1 MYTFINFIL
10 CLLIF
15 IPVIIILI
23 TLRGKKPYK
32 VKQDILFIEK
42 LILQILI
49 LTFYLLLFIYELL
62 EDQEDE
68 EEKKDDNENSDIVRI
83 FFKTKII
90 CFNVYIVLLFMNN
103 FFLCL
108 EDYFTYTNPIYY
120 FNSLFHKR
128 KNNILYEFI
137 SISLAAV
144 LSLLYLNIDLYINKE
159 KYLILLMDN
168 NGDNN
173 YLEIN
178 ENSPFI
184 ILNSLKLFLAL
195 ILNII
200 IIILYIVLRLKIM
213 KIIFKSREKLFSIF
227 YRKIISSLLYTVFIL
242 FNIFLFF
249 QEKKADSNLTI
260 IRIIN
265 SYLFL
270 LVYGADIVLEFITYS
285 TSKFA
290 QYKLKHTIVNSIGSY
305 LNKNK
310 EEEYPTNSFL
320 DSILF
325 ETEKI
330 KQRKNKKYNN
340 NNDIDDDEDEENP
353 LIMPLNSNDIEL
365 VLIYRNKIFIEDYF
379 YYYYDY
385 IMNVTLSA
393 LFKIYTNKKFSPSAL
408 KNKQL
413 NKELNITESAIFAD
427 GEKNSN
433 NNTFSYNN
441 NTLKKND
448 TDGSDGLFC
457 ESSKTNDEFLFV
469 RNTSKNDFFY
479 IDEIFTNT
487 INDFSYDNISVKIN
501 SFFTSK
507 CVSNILDKNISTTAL
522 RDSLRSH
529 LNTNNN
535 ENDYM
540 KNNKINLSS
549 TNNFDLPYHSIL
561 SCNAKEEYFLHLK
574 NMSIKSYDKQLTF
587 DIFESND
594 DDISTDID
602 NSNQKL
608 ALMLDR
614 YFDYIRGVG
623 ISSTF
628 LPILLGV
635 FKVKINSFKTMLIY
649 ISCSSLVENSPL
661 NNYSYW
667 QLVRFSYNNKEKI
680 ASSKY
685 RHNALIGDEFI
696 FDRKFAL
703 PTVKE
708 DNDNSYNKIEM
719 KNYFNFKETLKHDIE
734 FLTKHGANKTNLLM
748 MYFEYQN
755 VRNSDLSGAIKIRK
769 NEDNK
774 AEIINISCMPI
785 LNEEEESKDN
795 ISESHFSKKDY
806 SEIATIPTNPL
817 SSLDINKD
825 NKSPEASKLNSV
837 LNANLIIENKKEN
850 INKNDGN
857 ENKKNN
863 NTNIN
868 ENLVIESTKNEGNKD
883 LNSKKNFSR
892 YQSLC
897 GSLSNAEFIDEALIS
912 YDEAG
917 LKQKNNPELN
927 NHDMLNYFEKIQIN
941 SYDGYF
947 DSFNCIC
954 LFSFENIF
962 EIKKEGCCHSTTNN
976 QLKKNILENF
986 NDYIP
991 RKHTIVSKSTKE
1003 TLNK

>member
-1 MYTFINFIL
+1 MHTFINFIL

-15 IPVIIILI
+15 IPAIIILV

-42 LILQILI
+42 LILQIFI
-49 LTFYLLLFIYELL
+49 LTIYLLLFLYELL
-62 EDQEDE
+62 EDQEE
-68 EEKKDDNENSDIVRI
+68 EEDKKDDKDKISDTMYIL
-83 FFKTKII
+83 FKIKII
-90 CFNVYIVLLFMNN
+90 CFNAYIVLLFMNN

-108 EDYFTYTNPIYY
+108 EDYYTYTNPIYY
-120 FNSLFHKR
+120 FNSLFHKEK
-128 KNNILYEFI
+128 KNLFYEFI
-137 SISLAAV
+137 SIIFAAI
-144 LSLLYLNIDLYINKE
+144 LSVLYLNIDLYIDKDKFLIFLIGNK
-159 KYLILLMDN
+159 D
-168 NGDNN
+168 DNN

-178 ENSPFI
+178 ETSPFI
-184 ILNSLKLFLAL
+184 MINILKLCFVLL
-195 ILNII
+195 INITII
-200 IIILYIVLRLKIM
+200 IMYIVLRLKIK
-213 KIIFKSREKLFSIF
+213 KIIFKAREKLFRIF
-227 YRKIISSLLYTVFIL
+227 TRKIISSLLYTVFIA
-242 FNIFLFF
+242 FNIYLFYK
-249 QEKKADSNLTI
+249 EKEKVSYIKL

-270 LVYGADIVLEFITYS
+270 LVYGADTFLEFLTYS
-285 TSKFA
+285 TSKFT

-305 LNKNK
+305 FNKTRD
-310 EEEYPTNSFL
+310 EEYPTNSFL
-320 DSILF
+320 DSILY

-340 NNDIDDDEDEENP
+340 NLEDDDDDDEENP
-353 LIMPLNSNDIEL
+353 LIMPLSSSDIEL

-393 LFKIYTNKKFSPSAL
+393 LFKIYSNKKFSPSAL
-408 KNKQL
+408 NNKQL
-413 NKELNITESAIFAD
+413 NKELNITESAIFED

-441 NTLKKND
+441 TFKKTD
-448 TDGSDGLFC
+448 TDGSDDLLC

-487 INDFSYDNISVKIN
+487 INDFSYDNIRVKIN
-501 SFFTSK
+501 SYFTSK
-507 CVSNILDKNISTTAL
+507 CVSNLLEKNITTTAI

-529 LNTNNN
+529 LNTTNNN

-540 KNNKINLSS
+540 KNNKINISS

-594 DDISTDID
+594 DDMNIDID

-608 ALMLDR
+608 AMMLDR
-614 YFDYIRGVG
+614 YFDYIKGVG

-667 QLVRFSYNNKEKI
+667 QMVRFSYNNKEKI

-685 RHNALIGDEFI
+685 RHNVLIGDEFI

-703 PTVKE
+703 P
-708 DNDNSYNKIEM
+708 DNDNAYNKIEM
-719 KNYFNFKETLKHDIE
+719 KNYFNFKETLKHDLE
-734 FLTKHGANKTNLLM
+734 FLTRHGAIKTNLLM

-755 VRNSDLSGAIKIRK
+755 TRNSDLNGAIKIRK
-769 NEDNK
+769 SEDNR
-774 AEIINISCMPI
+774 AEIINISSMPI
-785 LNEEEESKDN
+785 LNEDEDSKDN

-817 SSLDINKD
+817 SSLDLNKD
-825 NKSPEASKLNSV
+825 NKSQDVSKLNSV
-837 LNANLIIENKKEN
+837 LNTNLMIEDKKEN
-850 INKNDGN
+850 TNKAD
-857 ENKKNN
+857 EQKKNN
-863 NTNIN
+863 DGNIN
-868 ENLVIESTKNEGNKD
+868 ENLVIEYNKNEGNKD
-883 LNSKKNFSR
+883 LNLKKNNSR
-892 YQSLC
+892 YQSIC
-897 GSLSNAEFIDEALIS
+897 GSLSNTEFIEEAMIS

-917 LKQKNNPELN
+917 LKQKNSEQN
-927 NHDMLNYFEKIQIN
+927 NHNMLNYFEKIQIN

-947 DSFNCIC
+947 DSFNCVC

-962 EIKKEGCCHSTTNN
+962 EIKDECCCHSTNNN

-986 NDYIP
+986 NDYMP
-991 RKHTIVSKSTKE
+991 RKHTIIGKSTKE
-1003 TLNK
+1003 NLNK